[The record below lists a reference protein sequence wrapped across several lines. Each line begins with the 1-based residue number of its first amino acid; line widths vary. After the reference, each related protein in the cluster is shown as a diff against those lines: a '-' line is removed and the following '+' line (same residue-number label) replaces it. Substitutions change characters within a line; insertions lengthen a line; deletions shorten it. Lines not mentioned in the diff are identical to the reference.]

1 MGFLDRVKAALG
13 IAPTRKLVEFPD
25 SFAQVS
31 VDKLHVHTANLTPD
45 TDEKL
50 VIITLP
56 AAALERLLPI
66 DAPVQLTHPTERP
79 VTWVPVDAGADPV
92 LDPNLGWII
101 PVTPA
106 TAAELEALPAG
117 SGEHELTTLHLGL
130 IVE

>member
-1 MGFLDRVKAALG
+1 MALMDRVKAALG
-13 IAPTRKLVEFPD
+13 IAPARKLVEFPETF
-25 SFAQVS
+25 SQVS
-31 VDKLHVHTANLTPD
+31 VDTLHVHTANLTPD

-50 VIITLP
+50 VIVTLP

-79 VTWVPVDAGADPV
+79 VTFVPVERDADPL

-117 SGEHELTTLHLGL
+117 PGEYELTTLHLGL